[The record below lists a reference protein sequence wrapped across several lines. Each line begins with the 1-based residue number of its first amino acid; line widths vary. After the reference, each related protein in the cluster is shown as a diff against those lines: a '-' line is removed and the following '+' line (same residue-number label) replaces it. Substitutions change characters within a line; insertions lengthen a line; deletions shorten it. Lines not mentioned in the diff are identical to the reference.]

1 MKEKSLLLNKK
12 SKNITG
18 EISICG
24 SKSESNRLL
33 ILNSL
38 FDNKISI
45 SNLSDSDDTRV
56 LKEALSSNA
65 KSINIGHAGTA
76 MRFLTAYYSIIEN
89 LEVKLDGSDRMRQR
103 PIGVLVDA
111 LNALGAEINYLEN
124 HGFPPLEIKGKSIIK
139 DHVSL
144 EANISSQ
151 FITALLLIAPKL
163 TNGLNIELKGEITS
177 LPYLL
182 MTEELLKKL
191 GIRVEQ
197 KENQF
202 IVYPKEEIQ
211 PTSIEVESDWSSASY
226 FYSLAAISDSS
237 DLKISSFRR
246 ESLQGD
252 SDLQNIYKEHFG
264 VNTFFENQRIQ
275 LVKNKDFQ
283 PKFVELNLNE
293 TPDLAQTIAVS
304 CAALKTKCK
313 LTGLATLKV
322 KETDRLV
329 ALKNELQKI
338 GALSK
343 ITEDTL
349 EIIDFIA
356 AENLPKIKTYD
367 DHRMALSFAPYSLIQ
382 SIEIENPEVVNKSY
396 PKFWEDLAGLNY
408 G

>member
-56 LKEALSSNA
+56 LKEALNSNA
-65 KSINIGHAGTA
+65 KNINIGHAGTA

-111 LNALGAEINYLEN
+111 LKALGAEINYLEN

-163 TNGLNIELKGEITS
+163 TNGLNIELEGEITS

-182 MTEELLKKL
+182 MTVELLKKL

-197 KENQF
+197 KGNQF
-202 IVYPKEEIQ
+202 IVYPKEEIH

-226 FYSLAAISDSS
+226 FYSLAAISDSC
-237 DLKISSFRR
+237 DLKISSFRKK
-246 ESLQGD
+246 SLQGD
-252 SDLQNIYKEHFG
+252 SALQNIYKEHFG

-283 PKFVELNLNE
+283 PKFIELNLNR

-313 LTGLATLKV
+313 LTGLATLKI

-343 ITEDTL
+343 ISEDSL

-356 AENLPKIKTYD
+356 ADNLPKIKTYD

-382 SIEIENPEVVNKSY
+382 SIEIESSEVVNKSY
-396 PKFWEDLAGLNY
+396 PKFWEDFARLNY
-408 G
+408 R

>member
-65 KSINIGHAGTA
+65 KNINIGHAGTA

-111 LNALGAEINYLEN
+111 LKALGAEINYLEN

-163 TNGLNIELKGEITS
+163 TNGLNIELEGEITS

-182 MTEELLKKL
+182 MTVELLKKL

-197 KENQF
+197 KGNQF
-202 IVYPKEEIQ
+202 IVYPKEKIH

-226 FYSLAAISDSS
+226 FYSLAAISDSC
-237 DLKISSFRR
+237 DLKISSFRK

-252 SDLQNIYKEHFG
+252 SALQNIYKEHFG

-283 PKFVELNLNE
+283 PKFIELNLNR

-304 CAALKTKCK
+304 CAALRTKCK
-313 LTGLATLKV
+313 LTGLATLKI

-343 ITEDTL
+343 ISEDSL

-356 AENLPKIKTYD
+356 ADNLPKIKTYD

-382 SIEIENPEVVNKSY
+382 SIEIESSEVVNKSY
-396 PKFWEDLAGLNY
+396 PKFWEDLARLNY
-408 G
+408 R

>member
-1 MKEKSLLLNKK
+1 MKEKSLLLHKK
-12 SKNITG
+12 DKNIAG

-76 MRFLTAYYSIIEN
+76 MRFLTAYYSIKEN
-89 LEVKLDGSDRMRQR
+89 LEVELDGSDRMRQR

-124 HGFPPLEIKGKSIIK
+124 HGFPPLKIKGKSIIK